1 MVSELVAETR
11 NAAKALAKFLG
22 DDERGGEV
30 LIEDFHVLVS
40 AMGLLNSSAD
50 RIEALE
56 AALKPFDQGP
66 MIDLA
71 LLDPN
76 TKIDVRV
83 TAAQLHRA
91 REIIKAAKP

>member
-56 AALKPFDQGP
+56 ADDVVREECAKRAGNYLMLKTP
-66 MIDLA
+66 
-71 LLDPN
+71 LD
-76 TKIDVRV
+76 VER
-83 TAAQLHRA
+83 
-91 REIIKAAKP
+91 IIECEQAIRGLTP